1 MRASISKEL
10 QVGFDRPTKPTHVSS
25 FAFGVLS
32 LSKVIGSNSV
42 GAQRVGQ
49 ASNAYKILP
58 LLPLFDLIVDFLRLG
73 HLFRNSF

>member
-1 MRASISKEL
+1 MTEEEARSKL
-10 QVGFDRPTKPTHVSS
+10 THVSS

-32 LSKVIGSNSV
+32 LSNFIGSNSV

-58 LLPLFDLIVDFLRLG
+58 LLSLFDLIVELLRLG